1 MGAGK
6 RLHKLHGRKRMPKT
20 ARKKFVLSAMAVV
33 GLGALA
39 LIGRA
44 QAQGASPADLG
55 GTYQCKPDP
64 DACTWPGA
72 SPSISQSGNKLQIK
86 GDNGAM
92 ADATLTSDTTISAA
106 GTFNSFGIIRPD
118 HSIDWSDGTKW
129 RKQ

>member
-1 MGAGK
+1 
-6 RLHKLHGRKRMPKT
+6 MPKT
-20 ARKKFVLSAMAVV
+20 PRKKFVLSAMAVV

-39 LIGRA
+39 LIGGA
-44 QAQGASPADLG
+44 QAQGASPPDLG

-64 DACTWPGA
+64 DPCTWPGA

-86 GDNGAM
+86 GDNDAM